1 MNDFKKVL
9 LVLVDGMRPDSLAA
23 CGNPFVEEL
32 LAHSAYTLAARTVM
46 SSVTL
51 PCHMSLF
58 HSVAPQRHGI
68 LSNLYVP
75 QVRPVRGLFEVLH
88 AAGKSSAMFYDW
100 EELRDVARP
109 DNITYACFASGHQFG
124 YEHANPIIVDN
135 LLRYFATYG
144 QPDFTFL
151 YLGWTDEAGHDYGWM
166 TPEYLRAVRGSLDS
180 VKQVVSALGDD
191 TLLMLT
197 ADHGGHDR
205 SHGTEMPEDMTTPIF
220 LYHPA
225 LAARELGE
233 ASILDLAPTA
243 AAVLGVGADSEW
255 EGRNLLS

>member
-1 MNDFKKVL
+1 MKVML
-9 LVLVDGMRPDSLAA
+9 ILVDGMRPDGLEEIEEARNFMSCSEGSLGAQ
-23 CGNPFVEEL
+23 
-32 LAHSAYTLAARTVM
+32 TVFPP
-46 SSVTL
+46 VTL

-58 HSVAPQRHGI
+58 HSVPPERHGVTT
-68 LSNLYVP
+68 NTYTP
-75 QVRPVRGLFEVLH
+75 PVRPIDGLCEALH
-88 AAGKSSAMFYDW
+88 GKHRAFFYNW

-166 TPEYLRAVRGSLDS
+166 TPEYLRSVRGSLDS
-180 VKQVVSALGDD
+180 VKQVVSTLGDD